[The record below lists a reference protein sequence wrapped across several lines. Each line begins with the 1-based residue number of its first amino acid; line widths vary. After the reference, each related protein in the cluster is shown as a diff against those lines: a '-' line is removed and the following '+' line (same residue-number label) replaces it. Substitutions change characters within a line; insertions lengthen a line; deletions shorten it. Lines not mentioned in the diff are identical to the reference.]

1 MMAVRRGAALAA
13 LAILAAAGPASA
25 DPEAVLERWYEALM
39 QPDRAA
45 LADMLAEDATITLE
59 DLGISQTRDE
69 FIASMD
75 EWEDAVKDAS
85 EEHRLD
91 STVGDATTMLVC
103 YRFAGND
110 LLMRERFVFDGDTI
124 TQSTQTTV
132 AEDCGQ
138 F

>member
-1 MMAVRRGAALAA
+1 
-13 LAILAAAGPASA
+13 
-25 DPEAVLERWYEALM
+25 M

-45 LADMLAEDATITLE
+45 LAAMLAEDATITLE